1 MSAVINIGLFNSELD
16 RLDAHMPVGSLLCAL
31 GPKTF
36 SPTVDFFIS
45 IYIYFFIMNG
55 LLFIAQAVC
64 HGGSCSSG
72 TW

>member
-16 RLDAHMPVGSLLCAL
+16 RLDAHMPVGSLLCAF

-45 IYIYFFIMNG
+45 IYFFF
-55 LLFIAQAVC
+55 L
-64 HGGSCSSG
+64 
-72 TW
+72 